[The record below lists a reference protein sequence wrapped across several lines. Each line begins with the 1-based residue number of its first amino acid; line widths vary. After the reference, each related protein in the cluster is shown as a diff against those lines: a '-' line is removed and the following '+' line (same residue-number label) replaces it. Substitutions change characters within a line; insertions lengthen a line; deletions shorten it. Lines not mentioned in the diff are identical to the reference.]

1 MSEKRNIRYY
11 LFQLKTESEKARD
24 LLFMNTEYLKKTGQR
39 VDGNNYSLVYQG
51 TLSPGNQDT
60 GEILE
65 SLYERFNLYHPDDF
79 RGHSL
84 SVSDVIVLR
93 ENGRDQAYYVD
104 SFGFQQVPEFF
115 AADPLH
121 KVEELLEDD
130 YGMIDGLINNG
141 PKKEEKEENG
151 KRSVLEKL
159 QEKRDE
165 ASRLDQQRNLP
176 DKEKTQD
183 HILS

>member
-1 MSEKRNIRYY
+1 M
-11 LFQLKTESEKARD
+11 
-24 LLFMNTEYLKKTGQR
+24 
-39 VDGNNYSLVYQG
+39 
-51 TLSPGNQDT
+51 
-60 GEILE
+60 
-65 SLYERFNLYHPDDF
+65 
-79 RGHSL
+79 
-84 SVSDVIVLR
+84 
-93 ENGRDQAYYVD
+93 
-104 SFGFQQVPEFF
+104 PEFF

-176 DKEKTQD
+176 DKEK
-183 HILS
+183 I